1 MSGEQPPPPPHSPDD
16 PETRA
21 PNTREHATKR
31 DNTVQS
37 DQLRQAVPTIAHELS
52 EAMTAIANYLEASRQ
67 LLGQA
72 EAAWV
77 DAVRSAL
84 GKAHAQTIRA
94 ATVIKQLRDIADA
107 DSPDDRA

>member
-1 MSGEQPPPPPHSPDD
+1 MSGEQPPPRPHSPGG

-21 PNTREHATKR
+21 PNTEEHATKR
-31 DNTVQS
+31 GSSVQS
-37 DQLRQAVPTIAHELS
+37 DQLRQAVPTIAHELA

-94 ATVIKQLRDIADA
+94 ATVIKRLRDVADA
-107 DSPDDRA
+107 DSADDGA